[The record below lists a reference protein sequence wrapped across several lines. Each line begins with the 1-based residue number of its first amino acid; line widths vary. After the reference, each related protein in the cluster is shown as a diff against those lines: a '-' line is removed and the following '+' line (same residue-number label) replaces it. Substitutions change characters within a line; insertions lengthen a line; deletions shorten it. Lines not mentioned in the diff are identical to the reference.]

1 MSLSSSTICL
11 ERSSWMVQWD
21 LFDNWCS
28 FILNR
33 WKDVFHLQHHHI
45 FMGLVCSNSL
55 GSCSYHNVGHLLTVP
70 LAGFPFSNV
79 ARIQKHSRLTW
90 SYQIGWCLCS
100 NFVVGG
106 SFGEMGWKKA
116 QKCRPKNAP
125 ETWTK
130 LKGGVGLLYLTSWWQ
145 LKYFLFS
152 SRIPGEMIQFD

>member
-1 MSLSSSTICL
+1 MLLKIFTVCNISLSSSTICL

-21 LFDNWCS
+21 LFDTWCNFS
-28 FILNR
+28 LNG
-33 WKDVFHLQHHHI
+33 WKDVLHLQHHI

-116 QKCRPKNAP
+116 QNAAQKMP
-125 ETWTK
+125 QK
-130 LKGGVGLLYLTSWWQ
+130 LEQSWRGGLG
-145 LKYFLFS
+145 YFT
-152 SRIPGEMIQFD
+152 